1 VVEGHGETGAKQTVS
16 PPALAPTR
24 GPPVPPRSVRPAPY
38 PTAVPIRESPHAAI
52 DRPSARSL
60 KSSRHATSPTQFP
73 EDPVALTPDSGP
85 TTTILPRLD
94 NPTLTTQLEHAA
106 AFLVRDFHQALAE
119 KRRLEDQVWDT
130 CKFAFAVHSGAIGLS
145 VGLYQYSLDKQLELR
160 APAIALLSLALLVG
174 LFLLFM
180 MARVRVYF
188 VAASRYINEQRA
200 LHLSLQPLGFVNSTG
215 YYSDATQPKYFTWR
229 STQVWAL
236 CLVAL
241 LNAASGAT
249 VVFLLLAQWSYVT
262 SAAMA
267 GLVTTL
273 AVQLT
278 AVRRHLDR
286 CESLTTSQAVWGK
299 GRKT

>member
-1 VVEGHGETGAKQTVS
+1 
-16 PPALAPTR
+16 
-24 GPPVPPRSVRPAPY
+24 
-38 PTAVPIRESPHAAI
+38 
-52 DRPSARSL
+52 
-60 KSSRHATSPTQFP
+60 
-73 EDPVALTPDSGP
+73 
-85 TTTILPRLD
+85 
-94 NPTLTTQLEHAA
+94 LTTQLEHAA
-106 AFLVRDFHQALAE
+106 AFLVRDFDQAFAE